1 MVNQSIENVTPEVNE
16 EVIVEAAVTENVDT
30 ESTETV
36 SNEMDVDQQLE
47 KMKELEKSF
56 AEREKAL
63 EESLQKLEKEME
75 RTNYITL
82 LASEGLDEFQGL
94 FDITNVKD
102 QVAFIKNA
110 VNQTL
115 IRHSYQP
122 KDVAQQGQYQKA
134 IEEKDVEGAIGYKL
148 ANFFKKK

>member
-1 MVNQSIENVTPEVNE
+1 MTKQSIENLTPEVNE
-16 EVIVEAAVTENVDT
+16 EVTVEAAVTENVET

-47 KMKELEKSF
+47 KAKELVKAYE
-56 AEREKAL
+56 EREKAL
-63 EESLQKLEKEME
+63 EESLQKLEKEMK
-75 RTNYITL
+75 RTNYISL

-94 FDITNVKD
+94 FDITDVKD

-115 IRHSYQP
+115 IKHSYQP
-122 KDVAQQGQYQKA
+122 KDVAKQEQYQKA
-134 IEEKDVEGAIGYKL
+134 LEEKDVEGAIGYKL